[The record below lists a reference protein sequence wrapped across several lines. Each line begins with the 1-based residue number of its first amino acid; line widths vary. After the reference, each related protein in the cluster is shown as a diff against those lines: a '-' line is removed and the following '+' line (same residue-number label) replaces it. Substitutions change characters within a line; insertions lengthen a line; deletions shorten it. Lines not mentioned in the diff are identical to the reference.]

1 MAVDHRARLPVR
13 VSLATLVGM
22 GLLGGC
28 QKANPAVQ
36 RSQQAADVLTG
47 ARQSLG
53 VSEQA
58 VVQSQAALRTL
69 GQSKGDL
76 QPPFAAFVLQLEAVR
91 KEAARQQDQ
100 GEAVLGQA
108 TWYVGARQKDI
119 STINNDELRHTAEQ
133 RTAKMQ
139 AQTQTIKDLYG
150 RMNNAFGVYIRN
162 LSDLQTYLANDLN
175 YGALNSGQRWV
186 TEAATSGEKLRGT
199 IRDLAVQIDLMSNTL
214 SPVPIPTSPWPTT
227 LRTTE
232 PAASQP

>member
-1 MAVDHRARLPVR
+1 MAVEYRVR
-13 VSLATLVGM
+13 RSIRISLAALAGI

-53 VSEQA
+53 ISEQT
-58 VVQSQAALRTL
+58 VVASQATLRTL

-76 QPPFAAFVLQLEAVR
+76 QPPFAAFITQLEAVR
-91 KEAARQQDQ
+91 KESAKQQDQ
-100 GEAVLGQA
+100 SDIVLSQA
-108 TWYVGARQKDI
+108 TSYVAARQKDI
-119 STINNDELRHTAEQ
+119 STIGNDDLRHTAEQ

-139 AQTQTIKDLYG
+139 VQTQTIKDLYG
-150 RMNNAFGVYIRN
+150 RMNAAFGVYIRN

-186 TEAATSGEKLRGT
+186 TEAAASGEKLRGS
-199 IRDLAVQIDLMSNTL
+199 IRDLAGQIDLMSNTL
-214 SPVPIPTSPWPTT
+214 SPVPISSTAWPTT

-232 PAASQP
+232 PATQP